1 MHSSSWISFDLD
13 ACKGP
18 PLQAGDGFVRFGG
31 SLILGMKV
39 EYATFLFVE

>member
-1 MHSSSWISFDLD
+1 MHSSSWINFDFVV
-13 ACKGP
+13 CKGQ
-18 PLQAGDGFVRFGG
+18 PLPAGDGFVLFGG